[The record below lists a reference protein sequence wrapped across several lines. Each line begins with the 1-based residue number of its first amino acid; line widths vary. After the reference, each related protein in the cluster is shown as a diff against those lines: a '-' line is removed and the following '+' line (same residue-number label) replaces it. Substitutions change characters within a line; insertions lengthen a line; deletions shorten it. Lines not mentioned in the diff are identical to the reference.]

1 MSIKNKLELGVVLIA
16 FVVLAGIAAIGVLF
30 YEASSDKTSWRPFVL
45 DPPAYPEQ
53 TATLED
59 GFYLDRVQPILNRR
73 CIACH
78 GCLDSPCNLK
88 MTSYEGVMRGAKGD
102 NVDDPHLFTEE
113 PIRLYDAPSLDAWRE
128 RGFCEVI
135 DREAPPM
142 ERPSRSVLY
151 RMIATGAE
159 RNQPSFNLAPLE
171 PVYQRADEHLCPC
184 IEGID
189 DYLKQRPAAGMPFG
203 LPGLSQEELG
213 TFSRWI
219 VAGAPG
225 PTRGEMAARRK
236 STKGAVIQR
245 WESFLNQSDPRSS
258 LVSRYIFEHVFLA
271 SINFEQ
277 APGEFYKLVRSVTP
291 PGEYPIRRIITARPF
306 DTPYLPGI
314 KKCYYRLQKV
324 TSSYVQKS
332 FFLWSLSDQMLTR
345 LEALFYKTQWPEG
358 GDLNP
363 GYGSHNPFE
372 VFAAMPAK
380 SRSLF
385 LLENSKLIASG
396 MIRGPVCVGNLATYA
411 IKDYFW
417 VFFVNPDSDPSVKN
431 PELGL
436 KSWTDFM
443 SFAVWGNAAYEKAYA
458 KTLATYKPNGY
469 SIEDI
474 WDGDKENLNAWLT
487 ILRNETNATVLHG
500 RKGGIPPTFWLIDYS
515 GYERLYYSL
524 VADYQ
529 YWGGEQSKI
538 ATWEFM
544 GYLRQEF
551 EDNFLRLLPE
561 QDRAEYRKRWTRGIG
576 QELLFTMPFPGES
589 GETDV
594 PLSSRDPISQVLTL
608 IQGHLTDK
616 VSGPADPL
624 NSTLLGDVQLES
636 PIRNVTDWER
646 AVSRLSMRTGESF
659 TPFLPS
665 VSYLRIR
672 FGDRWEVYTLIANR
686 SYAFNDVIFD
696 ENGARQ
702 PKLDTLSVY
711 KGLVGDFPN
720 LFVSLSAEEASDCL
734 VQLRAVDSAA
744 AWQQW
749 KEKYGT
755 LRNSRPFWP
764 VFDWFT
770 DWNFANQSPQ
780 AGHLD
785 LRYYNLL
792 DSDF

>member
-1 MSIKNKLELGVVLIA
+1 MSMKNKLELGVVVFA
-16 FVVLAGIAAIGVLF
+16 VVILAGIAAVGILF
-30 YEASSDKTSWRPFVL
+30 FKATNETSAWRPFIL
-45 DPPAYPEQ
+45 DSPEYPEK
-53 TATLED
+53 TALEE

-88 MTSYEGVMRGAKGD
+88 MTSYEGVLRGAKGE
-102 NVDDPHLFTEE
+102 NPDDPHLFTEE
-113 PIRLYDAPSLDAWRE
+113 PIRLYDAPSLEVWRE
-128 RGFCEVI
+128 RGFCTVI
-135 DREAPPM
+135 DRSGPPL
-142 ERPSRSVLY
+142 ERPSGSVLY
-151 RMIATGAE
+151 RMLAAGAE
-159 RNQPSFNLAPLE
+159 RNHPSFNLAPLQ
-171 PVYQRADEHLCPC
+171 PVYHRADTHLCPC
-184 IEGID
+184 SESIGA
-189 DYLKQRPAAGMPFG
+189 YLQKRPAAGMPFG

-225 PTRGEMAARRK
+225 PTRDEMAARSASGK
-236 STKGAVIQR
+236 PELIGR
-245 WESFLNQSDPRSS
+245 WEAFLNKSDPRSP
-258 LVSRYIFEHVFLA
+258 LVNRYIFEHSFLA
-271 SINFEQ
+271 TVTFAQ
-277 APGEFYKLVRSVTP
+277 APGEFYKLVRSVSP

-306 DTPYLPGI
+306 DTPYVPGV
-314 KKCYYRLQKV
+314 KKFYYRLQKV

-332 FFLWSLSDQMLTR
+332 FFLWSLSDAMLAR
-345 LEALFYKTQWPEG
+345 LEALFYEADWPEG
-358 GDLNP
+358 GNLDP
-363 GYGSHNPFE
+363 GYKSHNPFE
-372 VFAAMPAK
+372 VYAAMPAK

-436 KSWTDFM
+436 KSWEDFM
-443 SFAVWGNAAYEKAYA
+443 SYAVWGNADYEKAYA

-469 SIEDI
+469 TITDI
-474 WDGDKENLNAWLT
+474 WDGEKKNLNAWLT
-487 ILRNETNATVLHG
+487 ILRNETNATVMHG

-561 QDRAEYRKRWTRGIG
+561 KERGEYRNRWTRGIG
-576 QELLFTMPFPGES
+576 QELLFTMPFPGEATGS
-589 GETDV
+589 AV
-594 PLSSRDPISQVLTL
+594 PLAERDPLSQVLTL

-624 NSTLLGDVQLES
+624 NSDLLGEVKLDA
-636 PIRNVTDWER
+636 PIRSVADWER
-646 AVSRLSMRTGESF
+646 ALSMLTMRTGESF
-659 TPFLPS
+659 APFLPS
-665 VSYLRIR
+665 VTYLRIR
-672 FGDRWEVYTLIANR
+672 LGDRWEVYSLIANR

-720 LFVSLSAEEASDCL
+720 LLVSLSAEEAPDCL
-734 VQLRAVDSAA
+734 VRLRAIDNAKS
-744 AWQQW
+744 WQQW

-755 LRNSRPFWP
+755 LRNSGRFWSHY
-764 VFDWFT
+764 DWFT
-770 DWNFANQSPQ
+770 DWNFANQSPE

>member
-1 MSIKNKLELGVVLIA
+1 MWMKNKLELGMALIA
-16 FVVLAGIAAIGVLF
+16 IVVFAGIATIGVLF
-30 YEASSDKTSWRPFVL
+30 YEASTEKTSWRPFVL
-45 DPPAYPEQ
+45 DPPDYPEE
-53 TATLED
+53 AANVEE

-113 PIRLYDAPSLDAWRE
+113 PIRLYDAPSIEAWRE
-128 RGFCEVI
+128 RGFCTVV
-135 DREAPPM
+135 DRTSPAV
-142 ERPSRSVLY
+142 ERPSGSILY
-151 RMIATGAE
+151 RMIAAAAE
-159 RNQPSFNLAPLE
+159 RNHPSFNLASLE
-171 PVYQRADEHLCPC
+171 PVYQRADAHLCPC
-184 IEGID
+184 SEGID
-189 DYLKQRPAAGMPFG
+189 GYLEKRPAAGMPFG

-219 VAGAPG
+219 VAGSPG
-225 PTRGEMAARRK
+225 PTRGEMAARSASAK
-236 STKGAVIQR
+236 PELINR
-245 WESFLNQSDPRSS
+245 WESFFNQTEPRSP
-258 LVSRYIFEHVFLA
+258 LVSRYIFEHSFLA
-271 SINFEQ
+271 TITFEQ

-291 PGEYPIRRIITARPF
+291 PGEYPIRRIVTARPF
-306 DTPYLPGI
+306 DTPYLPGV
-314 KKCYYRLQKV
+314 KKFYYRLQKV

-332 FFLWSLSDQMLTR
+332 FFLWSLSDTMLAR
-345 LEALFYKTQWPEG
+345 LEALFYKTSWPEG
-358 GDLNP
+358 GNLSP
-363 GYGSHNPFE
+363 GYQIHNPFE
-372 VFAAMPAK
+372 VFAAIPAK

-436 KSWTDFM
+436 KSWKDFM
-443 SFAVWGNAAYEKAYA
+443 SYAVWGNAAYEKAYA
-458 KTLATYKPNGY
+458 SSLAKYKPKGY
-469 SIEDI
+469 SIDDV
-474 WDGDKENLNAWLT
+474 WNGDKKNLNAWLT
-487 ILRNETNATVLHG
+487 ILRNETNATVMHG
-500 RKGGIPPTFWLIDYS
+500 RKGGVPPTFWLIDYS

-524 VADYQ
+524 VADYR

-561 QDRAEYRKRWTRGIG
+561 NDRAQYRNRWTRGIG

-589 GETDV
+589 QKSDV
-594 PLSSRDPISQVLTL
+594 PLSSRDPISQVLTR
-608 IQGHLTDK
+608 IQSHLSDK
-616 VSGPADPL
+616 VSGSADPL
-624 NSTLLGDVQLES
+624 NSTLLGNVQLEK
-636 PIRNVTDWER
+636 PIGNVTDWER
-646 AVSRLSMRTGESF
+646 AVSMLTMRTGESF

-665 VSYLRIR
+665 VTYLRIR
-672 FGDRWEVYTLIANR
+672 FGDRWEVYTLVANR

-720 LFVSLSAEEASDCL
+720 LLVSLSAEDASDCL
-734 VQLRAVDSAA
+734 VRLRAVDSAVS
-744 AWQQW
+744 WQEW
-749 KEKYGT
+749 SEKYGIA
-755 LRNSRPFWP
+755 RNSRGFWP
-764 VFDWFT
+764 HFDWFT
-770 DWNFANQSPQ
+770 DWNFTNQSPE
-780 AGHLD
+780 AGYFD
-785 LRYYNLL
+785 LRYYKLL

>member
-1 MSIKNKLELGVVLIA
+1 MSLKYKLELGVVLIA
-16 FVVLAGIAAIGVLF
+16 VVILAGISAIGILF
-30 YEASSDKTSWRPFVL
+30 YEASSDKTSWRPFVRNPL
-45 DPPAYPEQ
+45 EYPEQ
-53 TATLED
+53 PVALEA

-88 MTSYEGVMRGAKGD
+88 MTSFEGVIRGAKGE

-113 PIRLYDAPSLDAWRE
+113 PIRLYDAPSIEAWRQ
-128 RGFCEVI
+128 RGFCSVI
-135 DREAPPM
+135 DQTAPAV
-142 ERPSRSVLY
+142 ERPSRSILY
-151 RMIATGAE
+151 RMVSAGAE
-159 RNQPSFNLAPLE
+159 RNQPLFPLAPLQS
-171 PVYQRADEHLCPC
+171 VYAKADAHLCPC
-184 IEGID
+184 GEEINT
-189 DYLKQRPAAGMPFG
+189 YLEKRPSAGMPFG
-203 LPGLSQEELG
+203 LPGISQEQLG

-225 PTRGEMAARRK
+225 PTRGEMAAL
-236 STKGAVIQR
+236 STPSNLELIDR
-245 WESFLNQSDPRSS
+245 WESFFNRSDTRSP
-258 LVSRYIFEHVFLA
+258 LISRYIFEHIFLA
-271 SINFEQ
+271 TIHFEQ

-306 DTPYLPGI
+306 DTPYLPGV
-314 KKCYYRLQKV
+314 KKFYYRLQRV

-332 FFLWSLSDQMLTR
+332 FFLWSLNDSMLAR
-345 LEALFYKTQWPEG
+345 LEKLFFDTEWPADG
-358 GDLNP
+358 RLNP
-363 GYGSHNPFE
+363 GYESHNPFE
-372 VFAAMPAK
+372 VFGAIPAK

-417 VFFVNPDSDPSVKN
+417 VFFVNPDSDPSVRN

-436 KSWTDFM
+436 KSWKDFM
-443 SFAVWGNAAYEKAYA
+443 SFTVWGDAAYEKAYA
-458 KTLATYKPNGY
+458 STLASYKPQGY
-469 SIEDI
+469 SIDDI
-474 WDGDKENLNAWLT
+474 WDGDKENVNAWLT

-500 RKGGIPPTFWLIDYS
+500 RKGGIPPTFWLIDFS

-524 VADYQ
+524 VADYR

-551 EDNFLRLLPE
+551 EDNFLRLLP
-561 QDRAEYRKRWTRGIG
+561 QKDRGQYRDRWTRGIG
-576 QELLFTMPFPGES
+576 QELLFTMPFPGEAAKS
-589 GETDV
+589 DV
-594 PLSSRDPISQVLTL
+594 PIASRDPISQVLTL
-608 IQGHLTDK
+608 IQEHLTDK
-616 VSGPADPL
+616 VSGPTDPL
-624 NSTLLGDVQLES
+624 NSKVLGDTPLDV
-636 PIRNVTDWER
+636 PIQTVTDWER
-646 AVSRLSMRTGESF
+646 AVSGLSMRTDQSF

-665 VSYLRIR
+665 VTHLRIR
-672 FGDRWEVYTLIANR
+672 LEDRWEVYTLIANR

-711 KGLVGDFPN
+711 RGMVGDFPN
-720 LFVSLSAEEASDCL
+720 LFVNLYAEEASDCL
-734 VQLRAVDSAA
+734 VQLQSVDNAET
-744 AWQQW
+744 WQQW

-755 LRNSRPFWP
+755 LRNGRPFWS

-785 LRYYNLL
+785 LRYYNFL

>member
-1 MSIKNKLELGVVLIA
+1 MTVKKKFELGAVLFTLA
-16 FVVLAGIAAIGVLF
+16 LLAGITVLGIVF
-30 YEASSDKTSWRPFVL
+30 WRASHETTAWRPFVH
-45 DPPAYPEQ
+45 DPPGYPEE
-53 TATLED
+53 TSLEK
-59 GFYLDRVQPILNRR
+59 GFYLTRVQPILNRR

-88 MTSYEGVMRGAKGD
+88 MTSYQGLLRGAKGENPD
-102 NVDDPHLFTEE
+102 QPHLFTEE
-113 PIRLYDAPSLDAWRE
+113 PIRLYDAPSIEAWRD
-128 RGFCEVI
+128 RGFCTVI
-135 DREAPPM
+135 DQTSPPL

-151 RMIATGAE
+151 RMIAAGAE
-159 RNQPSFNLAPLE
+159 RNLPSFDLEAVE
-171 PVYQRADEHLCPC
+171 PVYLKADAHLCPC
-184 IEGID
+184 SEGIG
-189 DYLKQRPAAGMPFG
+189 DYLQKRPAAGMPFA

-213 TFSRWI
+213 IFSRWI

-225 PTRGEMAARRK
+225 PTRSEMAAK
-236 STKGAVIQR
+236 STPTKPDLIHN
-245 WESFLNQSDPRSS
+245 WETFFNRSDPRSP
-258 LVSRYIFEHVFLA
+258 LVSRYIFEHIFLA
-271 SINFEQ
+271 TVTFEQ

-291 PGEYPIRRIITARPF
+291 PGEYPIRRIVTAKPF
-306 DTPYLPGI
+306 DTPYLPGVE
-314 KKCYYRLQKV
+314 KFYYRLQKV

-332 FFLWSLSDQMLTR
+332 FFLWSLSDAMQAR
-345 LEALFYKTQWPEG
+345 LETLFYETSWPEG
-358 GDLNP
+358 GNLDP
-363 GYGSHNPFE
+363 GYKSHNPFE
-372 VFAAMPAK
+372 VFAAIPAK
-380 SRSLF
+380 SRALF

-417 VFFVNPDSDPSVKN
+417 VFFVDPDSDPSVQD
-431 PELGL
+431 PQLGL
-436 KSWTDFM
+436 KSWNDFM
-443 SFAVWGNAAYEKAYA
+443 SYAVWGNAAYEEAYA
-458 KTLATYKPNGY
+458 KTLAKYKPHGY
-469 SIEDI
+469 TIDDV
-474 WDGDKENLNAWLT
+474 WDGKKQNPNAWLT

-524 VADYQ
+524 VADYR

-561 QDRAEYRKRWTRGIG
+561 KDRGIYRDRWTRGIG
-576 QELLFTMPFPGES
+576 QKILFTMPFPGEAARS
-589 GETDV
+589 AVTLG
-594 PLSSRDPISQVLTL
+594 SHDPISQVLSL
-608 IQGHLTDK
+608 IQTHLTDQ

-624 NSTLLGDVQLES
+624 NSDLLGKVQLDA
-636 PIRNVTDWER
+636 PIQSVADWER
-646 AVSRLSMRTGESF
+646 AVSMLTMRSGESF

-665 VSYLRIR
+665 VTYLRIL
-672 FGDRWEVYTLIANR
+672 FGERWEVYTLIANR
-686 SYAFNDVIFD
+686 SYAFNNVIFD

-720 LFVSLSAEEASDCL
+720 LIVSLSAEQASGCL
-734 VQLRAVDSAA
+734 VQLRAIDSTES
-744 AWQQW
+744 WQHW

-755 LRNSRPFWP
+755 RRNSRHFWP
-764 VFDWFT
+764 LFDWFT
-770 DWNFANQSPQ
+770 TWNFANQSPE

-792 DSDF
+792 DSDY

>member
-1 MSIKNKLELGVVLIA
+1 MSVKKTLEIAVLLFA
-16 FVVLAGIAAIGVLF
+16 VLLIVGITAVGILVWDAAD
-30 YEASSDKTSWRPFVL
+30 EKTAWRPFIFS
-45 DPPAYPEQ
+45 PPAYPE
-53 TATLED
+53 TVALEE

-88 MTSYEGVMRGAKGD
+88 MTSHGGVMRGAKGQNPD
-102 NVDDPHLFTEE
+102 EPHLFTEE
-113 PIRLYDAPSLDAWRE
+113 PIRLYDAPSLEAWRE
-128 RGFCEVI
+128 RGFCTVI
-135 DREAPPM
+135 DQQSPSL

-151 RMIATGAE
+151 RMIAAGAE
-159 RNQPSFNLAPLE
+159 HNQPNFNLSAVE
-171 PVYQRADEHLCPC
+171 PVYRKADAHICPC
-184 IEGID
+184 IDGIG
-189 DYLKQRPAAGMPFG
+189 DYLKKRPAAGMPFG
-203 LPGLSQEELG
+203 LVGLSQEELG
-213 TFSRWI
+213 IFSRWI

-225 PTRGEMAARRK
+225 PTRSEMAARSASAK
-236 STKGAVIQR
+236 PEVIQR
-245 WESFLNQSDPRSS
+245 WEAFLNRSEPRSS
-258 LVSRYIFEHVFLA
+258 LVNRYIFEHIFLA
-271 SINFEQ
+271 TVTFEQ
-277 APGEFYKLVRSVTP
+277 APEEFYKLVRSVTP
-291 PGEYPIRRIITARPF
+291 PGKYPIERIVTARPF
-306 DTPYLPGI
+306 DTPHLPGVERF
-314 KKCYYRLQKV
+314 YYRFEKV

-332 FFLWSLSDQMLTR
+332 FFLWSLSDAKLAR
-345 LEALFYKTQWPEG
+345 LQTLFYETPWPEG
-358 GDLNP
+358 GDLDP
-363 GYGSHNPFE
+363 GYKSDNPFE
-372 VFAAMPAK
+372 VYAAMPAK

-436 KSWTDFM
+436 KSWQDFM
-443 SFAVWGNAAYEKAYA
+443 SYTVWGNAAYEKAYA
-458 KTLATYKPNGY
+458 STLAKYKPDGY
-469 SIEDI
+469 TIDDI
-474 WDGDKENLNAWLT
+474 WDGEKQNLNAWLT

-524 VADYQ
+524 VADYR
-529 YWGGEQSKI
+529 YWGGERSKI

-551 EDNFLRLLPE
+551 EDNFLRLLPKIE
-561 QDRAEYRKRWTRGIG
+561 RAEYRDRWTRGIG
-576 QELLFTMPFPGES
+576 QELLFTMPFPGEAAVS
-589 GETDV
+589 AV
-594 PLSSRDPISQVLTL
+594 PLASRDPISQVLTL
-608 IQGHLTDK
+608 IQAHLTDK

-624 NSTLLGDVQLES
+624 NSDLLGKVALDAPVGTLA
-636 PIRNVTDWER
+636 DWER
-646 AVSRLSMRTGESF
+646 ALSMLTMRSGESF

-665 VSYLRIR
+665 VTYLRIR
-672 FGDRWEVYTLIANR
+672 IEDRWEVYTLIANR

-702 PKLDTLSVY
+702 PKLDTMSVY

-720 LFVSLSAEEASDCL
+720 LLVSLSAKEASGCL
-734 VQLRAVDSAA
+734 VRLRGVDSAES
-744 AWQQW
+744 WRTW

-755 LRNSRPFWP
+755 LRNTRSFWP
-764 VFDWFT
+764 LYDWFT
-770 DWNFANQSPQ
+770 DWNFANQSPE

-792 DSDF
+792 DSDY

>member
-1 MSIKNKLELGVVLIA
+1 MSVKYKLEISAVVIA
-16 FVVLAGIAAIGVLF
+16 LVILAGIATIVVLF
-30 YEASSDKTSWRPFVL
+30 YEASSEKTPWQPFVL
-45 DPPAYPEQ
+45 DPPEYPGQ
-53 TATLED
+53 SVALED
-59 GFYLDRVQPILNRR
+59 EFYLNRVQPILDRR

-88 MTSYEGVMRGAKGD
+88 LTSYEGVMRGAKGE

-113 PIRLYDAPSLDAWRE
+113 PIRLYDAPSLQAWRE
-128 RGFCEVI
+128 RGFCSVI
-135 DREAPPM
+135 DQTGPAL
-142 ERPSRSVLY
+142 ERPRQSVLY
-151 RMIATGAE
+151 RMVSAGAE
-159 RNQPSFNLAPLE
+159 RNLPLFPLGPLK
-171 PVYQRADEHLCPC
+171 PVYTKADAHLCPC
-184 IEGID
+184 GEEIN
-189 DYLKQRPAAGMPFG
+189 DYLKQRPSAGMPFG
-203 LPGLSQEELG
+203 LPGISQEQLG
-213 TFSRWI
+213 IFSRWI
-219 VAGAPG
+219 IAGAPG
-225 PTRGEMAARRK
+225 PTRAEMAARSK
-236 STKGAVIQR
+236 PSKPEMIDR
-245 WESFLNQSDPRSS
+245 WEAFLNRSDPRSP
-258 LVSRYIFEHVFLA
+258 LISRYIFEHIFLA
-271 SINFEQ
+271 SVHFER

-291 PGEYPIRRIITARPF
+291 PGEYPIQRIITARPF
-306 DTPYLPGI
+306 DTPYLPGV
-314 KKCYYRLQKV
+314 KKFYYRLQRV

-332 FFLWSLSDQMLTR
+332 FFLWSINDPMLAR
-345 LEALFYKTQWPEG
+345 LEALFYESEWAADG
-358 GDLNP
+358 VLNP
-363 GYGSHNPFE
+363 GYESHNPFE
-372 VFAAMPAK
+372 VFAAIPAK

-417 VFFVNPDSDPSVKN
+417 VFFVNPDSDPSVLQ

-436 KSWTDFM
+436 KSWKDFM
-443 SFAVWGNAAYEKAYA
+443 SYTVWGDAAYEKAYA
-458 KTLATYKPNGY
+458 NTLGSYKPQGY
-469 SIEDI
+469 SIDDI
-474 WDGDKENLNAWLT
+474 WDGEKQNVNAWLT

-524 VADYQ
+524 VAEYR

-561 QDRAEYRKRWTRGIG
+561 KDRSPYRNRWTRGIG
-576 QELLFTMPFPGES
+576 RELLFTMPFPGETAKS
-589 GETDV
+589 DV
-594 PLSSRDPISQVLTL
+594 SIVSRDPISQILTL
-608 IQGHLTDK
+608 IQEHLTDQ

-624 NSTLLGDVQLES
+624 NSNLLGGFDLDA
-636 PIRNVTDWER
+636 PIQNVSDWER
-646 AVSRLSMRTGESF
+646 ALSELTMRAGDSF

-665 VSYLRIR
+665 VTYLRIR
-672 FGDRWEVYTLIANR
+672 FEDRWEVYTLIANR
-686 SYAFNDVIFD
+686 SYAFNNVIFD

-711 KGLVGDFPN
+711 RGLVGDFPN
-720 LFVSLSAEEASDCL
+720 LFVSLSAEDASDCL
-734 VQLRAVDSAA
+734 LQLRGVDSAET
-744 AWQQW
+744 WQHW

-755 LRNSRPFWP
+755 LRNSRPFWS

-770 DWNFANQSPQ
+770 DWNFANQSPR

-785 LRYYNLL
+785 LRYYNFL